1 MKQIQD
7 SLLERYKARQVKK
20 LAIGGWMQQDW
31 TGTKKPMSVEDQQLN
46 GVDVTTN
53 FNTYGTAPVASST
66 QPTGEFT
73 DGFGDSMTV
82 GEEGSGLTTKQ
93 GSSLMSGI
101 VNVGTGAIMAA
112 NKKNNNPNSKY
123 TNAGYYKTQ
132 TAASGAST
140 GASLGASFGPIGIA
154 AGAVIGGVA
163 GYAVGAKKDKQ
174 AARDF
179 SADQAEFRK
188 MRSIEREG
196 RSAQQGLYG
205 PGTASQYYRNGGK
218 LQNKDYPVTAVD
230 ASTARGTGSYPVF
243 DNGKQATGNQT
254 GSFKTDPVKKAELL
268 KKKGYKG
275 KNPAEVIQAKKTR
288 DSLFDVVDNID
299 SRKSDFVRNALPLPE
314 NASQMIAKMTG
325 DARLSN
331 NSLNSEEKLTMYDM
345 LQKAKK
351 RTGKERGGTEY
362 EDYANERNTKEDFNN
377 WFNRGKNSVGA
388 IIGNSG
394 SKQNT
399 GYTMA
404 STVGRGNYFTDPETG
419 TILYTDVYDWNP
431 TKEKDF
437 KGDNM
442 YQNIRNSFRQN
453 EDKNLTKEK
462 NDKFRIG
469 FKLNPQEME
478 ELRKKKAAD
487 KESDSQLG
495 SRMLEAGM
503 MRRGGQLPSEKPS
516 IYPKKVTAKPV
527 GYAKDPVKDDI
538 GPYIADLALQTGL
551 DQSGVGSRINLS
563 RTLVE
568 STQGGSKTANV
579 AKTLLE
585 VFGKPLAPI
594 VGDLGIN
601 VAQDLI
607 DLYDG
612 DKSGKPF
619 KVQPQS
625 GPIVENTGIKQPLL
639 KRASGGSL
647 LDNFK
652 RTSSS
657 TAEIHGPS
665 HENGGV
671 PVPGMNA
678 EVEGGETL
686 AGDYVFSDEL
696 GFAKLHKPIAL
707 AKGKI
712 EKKPATR
719 ERLNTLKLLNE
730 KENNLK
736 LMQEYVKS
744 KNNLQ

>member
-20 LAIGGWMQQDW
+20 LAMGGKVEDPSLAAMAAVVTNRNRNLPWVDRALNPAKYPVSNQDQFMDGGKPMTHRLSYSTGENGTASVQPEINYKDGQLSWDRNQEPIRFKSKAFADYYSQNGLIKHKNGGKLEYGIGGWMQQDW

-53 FNTYGTAPVASST
+53 FNSYGTNGSAPVASST

-188 MRSIEREG
+188 MRSIERDG
-196 RSAQQGLYG
+196 RSAQQGLFQNG
-205 PGTASQYYRNGGK
+205 SASQYYKNGGK
-218 LQNKDYPVTAVD
+218 LWKPGTA
-230 ASTARGTGSYPVF
+230 P
-243 DNGKQATGNQT
+243 
-254 GSFKTDPVKKAELL
+254 
-268 KKKGYKG
+268 
-275 KNPAEVIQAKKTR
+275 
-288 DSLFDVVDNID
+288 
-299 SRKSDFVRNALPLPE
+299 
-314 NASQMIAKMTG
+314 
-325 DARLSN
+325 
-331 NSLNSEEKLTMYDM
+331 
-345 LQKAKK
+345 
-351 RTGKERGGTEY
+351 TGKVDYNGLATTEY
-362 EDYANERNTKEDFNN
+362 NEPNMPLLDPTPIAN
-377 WFNRGKNSVGA
+377 
-388 IIGNSG
+388 IGI
-394 SKQNT
+394 Q
-399 GYTMA
+399 
-404 STVGRGNYFTDPETG
+404 
-419 TILYTDVYDWNP
+419 
-431 TKEKDF
+431 
-437 KGDNM
+437 
-442 YQNIRNSFRQN
+442 
-453 EDKNLTKEK
+453 
-462 NDKFRIG
+462 
-469 FKLNPQEME
+469 
-478 ELRKKKAAD
+478 
-487 KESDSQLG
+487 
-495 SRMLEAGM
+495 
-503 MRRGGQLPSEKPS
+503 
-516 IYPKKVTAKPV
+516 TA
-527 GYAKDPVKDDI
+527 
-538 GPYIADLALQTGL
+538 L
-551 DQSGVGSRINLS
+551 DQSG
-563 RTLVE
+563 
-568 STQGGSKTANV
+568 
-579 AKTLLE
+579 
-585 VFGKPLAPI
+585 FGKGVNFANTLNDWRKRPGVANTVNLGLEG
-594 VGDLGIN
+594 VKLGIGPAGDALVN
-601 VAQDLI
+601 TAQEVIYNYTDPKTI
-607 DLYDG
+607 AEANQYG
-612 DKSGKPF
+612 MPGNAARGPEPKKKPF
-619 KVQPQS
+619 KSTPTKVPTS
-625 GPIVENTGIKQPLL
+625 SSTSVARPLKQL
-639 KRASGGSL
+639 ATGGSL

-657 TAEIHGPS
+657 TAEVHGPS

>member
-53 FNTYGTAPVASST
+53 FNSYGTAPVASST

-188 MRSIEREG
+188 MRSIERDG
-196 RSAQQGLYG
+196 RSAQQGLFQNG
-205 PGTASQYYRNGGK
+205 SASQYYKNGGN
-218 LQNKDYPVTAVD
+218 L
-230 ASTARGTGSYPVF
+230 
-243 DNGKQATGNQT
+243 
-254 GSFKTDPVKKAELL
+254 
-268 KKKGYKG
+268 
-275 KNPAEVIQAKKTR
+275 
-288 DSLFDVVDNID
+288 
-299 SRKSDFVRNALPLPE
+299 
-314 NASQMIAKMTG
+314 
-325 DARLSN
+325 
-331 NSLNSEEKLTMYDM
+331 
-345 LQKAKK
+345 
-351 RTGKERGGTEY
+351 
-362 EDYANERNTKEDFNN
+362 
-377 WFNRGKNSVGA
+377 
-388 IIGNSG
+388 
-394 SKQNT
+394 
-399 GYTMA
+399 
-404 STVGRGNYFTDPETG
+404 
-419 TILYTDVYDWNP
+419 P
-431 TKEKDF
+431 TKE
-437 KGDNM
+437 
-442 YQNIRNSFRQN
+442 
-453 EDKNLTKEK
+453 
-462 NDKFRIG
+462 
-469 FKLNPQEME
+469 
-478 ELRKKKAAD
+478 
-487 KESDSQLG
+487 
-495 SRMLEAGM
+495 
-503 MRRGGQLPSEKPS
+503 
-516 IYPKKVTAKPV
+516 
-527 GYAKDPVKDDI
+527 
-538 GPYIADLALQTGL
+538 
-551 DQSGVGSRINLS
+551 
-563 RTLVE
+563 
-568 STQGGSKTANV
+568 
-579 AKTLLE
+579 
-585 VFGKPLAPI
+585 
-594 VGDLGIN
+594 
-601 VAQDLI
+601 
-607 DLYDG
+607 
-612 DKSGKPF
+612 
-619 KVQPQS
+619 
-625 GPIVENTGIKQPLL
+625 
-639 KRASGGSL
+639 GSL

-657 TAEIHGPS
+657 TAEVHGPS
-665 HENGGV
+665 HEQGGV
-671 PVPGMNA
+671 LVPGMNA